1 MAEKLD
7 AKKQLIM
14 QAAYAVGGSLM
25 FALGVNLIIIP
36 LGLYNGGLMKLPG

>member
-1 MAEKLD
+1 MGYGDGRKLD

-25 FALGVNLIIIP
+25 FLLG
-36 LGLYNGGLMKLPG
+36 